1 MCKLKEIGRR
11 KGKLLQVK
19 ELRQTK
25 RKGNVSR
32 NREEKEQLL
41 QVEELRK
48 ERRKRNAVSRNRE
61 RKKQKFVNIC
71 YNKLNIIVVKIF
83 ILRIILL

>member
-1 MCKLKEIGRR
+1 MRNI
-11 KGKLLQVK
+11 
-19 ELRQTK
+19 RQTK

>member
-1 MCKLKEIGRR
+1 MLQVEKYKANKAQKECKQGEIG
-11 KGKLLQVK
+11 
-19 ELRQTK
+19 K
-25 RKGNVSR
+25 RKS
-32 NREEKEQLL
+32 KLL